1 MSLRIVAAH
10 KAFRARG
17 GTRVAALDGVDLDV
31 RDGELLVIV
40 GPSGSGKSTLLRAVA
55 GLESLDAGR
64 VLIGGRDVT
73 GVPAGRR
80 DVAMVFQDAALF
92 PHLDVAA
99 NIGIGERARGTRR
112 REVAARVREVAGTLD
127 VEHLLRRMPAEL
139 SGGERQRVALARA
152 MIRSPRVCLLDEPLA
167 FVDAELRLRMRGE
180 IRAVQR
186 SLGVPMVHVTH
197 DQVEA
202 MAMGDRV
209 AVLAAGR
216 VLQCDTPAE
225 VHARPATTAVARIF
239 GPLPM
244 NLLPADGG
252 IVVGVRPERV
262 RVCRLDAVGE
272 RGGPG
277 GAGGSRGL
285 DGCGGPGGS
294 GGAVGRDGVVLAVEP
309 AGEECLVRVLPDG
322 ASADLL
328 ARLPWAGAPHAGE
341 RVAVTWRAQ
350 DEHHFDAA
358 SGGRL

>member
-1 MSLRIVAAH
+1 MSLVVDGAR

-17 GTRVAALDGVDLDV
+17 GAHVVALDGVDLEAKP
-31 RDGELLVIV
+31 GELLVIV

-55 GLESLDAGR
+55 GLETLDAGR
-64 VLIGGRDVT
+64 VVIDGRDVT

-80 DVAMVFQDAALF
+80 DVAMVFQEAALF
-92 PHLDVAA
+92 PHLRVAA

-112 REVAARVREVAGTLD
+112 RDVAARVREVARTLD
-127 VEHLLRRMPAEL
+127 VEHLLARLPGEL

-167 FVDAELRLRMRGE
+167 SVDTELRLRMRGE
-180 IRAVQR
+180 IRAAQR

-197 DQVEA
+197 DQAEA

-216 VLQCDTPAE
+216 VLQCDTPTE
-225 VHARPATTAVARIF
+225 LYARPATTAVARIF

-244 NLLPADGG
+244 NLLPAADGV
-252 IVVGVRPERV
+252 VVGVRPERV
-262 RVCRLDAVGE
+262 RLCRAED
-272 RGGPG
+272 
-277 GAGGSRGL
+277 AGGRA
-285 DGCGGPGGS
+285 GS
-294 GGAVGRDGVVLAVEP
+294 VVAVEP

-328 ARLPWAGAPHAGE
+328 ARLPWDGAPHAGE
-341 RVAVTWRAQ
+341 RVAVTWQAE
-350 DEHHFDAA
+350 DEHRFDAA
-358 SGGRL
+358 TGERR